1 MAGEKKVINSFQIRK
16 FGGNKISAIPPS
28 GEQGGQVEGDKPKT
42 SLDAILAKLN
52 KTNQVREEAEQP
64 EIKTENNEAQEPS
77 PTVSKYLETLQKSGI
92 DNDEAFSII
101 YNIFYGDGYYEKEY
115 DVFGRKWT
123 FRTMPANYEKS
134 SAEII
139 ETVSPKTQ
147 AMNRLLLITLTLAS
161 MVSKMDGRPIK
172 YGDKEI
178 GWEDADFEYR
188 IAFVD
193 SLPVPVR
200 DAAYDAAGRF
210 ITLVSTVLYSEG
222 ANDFFTTR
230 MNTNM

>member
-1 MAGEKKVINSFQIRK
+1 MSNEKKVINTFQIKK
-16 FGGNKISAIPPS
+16 FGGMNKMSAIPPS
-28 GEQGGQVEGDKPKT
+28 GEQENQEGDKPKT
-42 SLDAILAKLN
+42 SLDAILNRLN
-52 KTNQVREEAEQP
+52 KASQSQQEPSQP
-64 EIKTENNEAQEPS
+64 EVKAENNETREPS
-77 PTVSKYLETLQKSGI
+77 PAVSKYLETLQKAGI
-92 DNDEAFSII
+92 DSGEAFNII
-101 YNIFYGDGYYEKEY
+101 YNIFYGNGYYEKEY

-123 FRTMPANYEKS
+123 FRTMPSNYEKN

-161 MVSKMDGRPIK
+161 MVSKVDGRPIK

-178 GWEDADFEYR
+178 GWDDADFEYR

-200 DAAYDAAGRF
+200 DAAYDAAGKF

-222 ANDFFTTR
+222 ANDFFTTQ
-230 MNTNM
+230 MSTNM

>member
-1 MAGEKKVINSFQIRK
+1 
-16 FGGNKISAIPPS
+16 
-28 GEQGGQVEGDKPKT
+28 
-42 SLDAILAKLN
+42 
-52 KTNQVREEAEQP
+52 
-64 EIKTENNEAQEPS
+64 
-77 PTVSKYLETLQKSGI
+77 
-92 DNDEAFSII
+92 
-101 YNIFYGDGYYEKEY
+101 
-115 DVFGRKWT
+115 
-123 FRTMPANYEKS
+123 MPANYEKS

-161 MVSKMDGRPIK
+161 MISKMDGRPIK

>member
-1 MAGEKKVINSFQIRK
+1 MSGEKKVINTFQIKK
-16 FGGNKISAIPPS
+16 FGGSKMSAIPPS
-28 GEQGGQVEGDKPKT
+28 GEQVSETEEVKPKA
-42 SLDAILAKLN
+42 SLDAILARLN
-52 KTNQVREEAEQP
+52 KTNQPKEEPQP
-64 EIKTENNEAQEPS
+64 EAKAESNEVQESTPA
-77 PTVSKYLETLQKSGI
+77 VSKYLETLQKAGI
-92 DNDEAFSII
+92 DSSEAFNII

-123 FRTMPANYEKS
+123 FRTMPPNYEKN

-161 MVSKMDGRPIK
+161 MVSKIDGKPIK
-172 YGDKEI
+172 YNDKEI
-178 GWEDADFEYR
+178 GWDDADFEYR
-188 IAFVD
+188 ITFVG

-200 DAAYDAAGRF
+200 DAAYDAAGKF

-222 ANDFFTTR
+222 ANDFFTTQ